1 MRKATWTALVLLALL
16 MIAGA
21 TPVAAEEGCNTP
33 GNLTTNCNFDHWT
46 TQPDGKIT
54 PQGWAPW
61 VLMGSPAY
69 DIDDHGSAP
78 GAPAQ
83 RIWSDGGVWTAGLLQ
98 QVPVTPN
105 RWYETKI
112 DWAAPNCANIER
124 RVGIDPTG
132 GTDPTSPKVVW
143 SASSWEEVRM
153 PELRASAFAQG
164 PLVTVFVW
172 THHGMSYGQD
182 QVFLDAVTLVENPNL
197 APPAPAATATPLP
210 PTPRPPTAT
219 PRPATVTPPPE
230 PTVAEVAALVDTA
243 PITPTAE
250 LPADT
255 PTPSPTDTPL
265 PTETPAAT
273 ATIAPTATRT
283 PVPVAMARATNPVLD
298 RTRDQVSRPT
308 EAGRSPTD
316 VLPLVAAAAAGTA
329 LLLGLVIAWLLFRAR
344 PKGAAQGT
352 DDD

>member
-1 MRKATWTALVLLALL
+1 MGNSWTALALLALL
-16 MIAGA
+16 LMVPAVPA
-21 TPVAAEEGCNTP
+21 RAEEGCNTP

-61 VLMGSPAY
+61 VLMGSPAF

-105 RWYETKI
+105 KWYETKI
-112 DWAAPNCANIER
+112 DWAAPDCPNIER
-124 RVGIDPTG
+124 KIGIDPTG
-132 GTDPTSPKVVW
+132 GSDPASPAVVW

-153 PELRASAFAQG
+153 PDLRVSAFAPG
-164 PLVTVFVW
+164 GMVTVFVW

-182 QVFLDAVTLVENPNL
+182 QVFLDAVTLVENPSL
-197 APPAPAATATPLP
+197 APPTPAATATPLP

-219 PRPATVTPPPE
+219 PRPATATPPPTE
-230 PTVAEVAALVDTA
+230 TPVEVAALVDTA

-250 LPADT
+250 LPTDT

-265 PTETPAAT
+265 PTDTPAPTPTFT
-273 ATIAPTATRT
+273 ATPTRT
-283 PVPVAMARATNPVLD
+283 PVPVAMVRATDPVLD
-298 RTRDQVSRPT
+298 RTRDQASRPT
-308 EAGRSPTD
+308 QAGRSLAN
-316 VLPLVAAAAAGTA
+316 VLPLVAAVAAGGA
-329 LLLGLVIAWLLFRAR
+329 LLLGLVIVGLVLRAR
-344 PKGAAQGT
+344 SQEGAESPE
-352 DDD
+352 DH